1 VLLQNP
7 GDDTG
12 EDDADVPPPPPPPPP
27 PPASVSVLATDPNAW
42 EGGPNT
48 GTFTLTRTGGVLT
61 STLTVAFTL
70 SGATNGTDYTL
81 LPPTATFAANST
93 TATVTVTPIGD
104 SLAEGT
110 ESVVLTLTGAPD
122 YVLGSPATA
131 TVVIADGAVP
141 QINVIVVDGTATEAG
156 GPGSFRVTRTGDTTV
171 GLTVTVSFIGTATN
185 GTDYTTSLP
194 NQTEVVFNV
203 NVSSVTVT
211 VVPQRDTVTDPS
223 ETVILMVID
232 GAAYDLGA
240 TPSGQVNI
248 SGS

>member
-1 VLLQNP
+1 
-7 GDDTG
+7 
-12 EDDADVPPPPPPPPP
+12 
-27 PPASVSVLATDPNAW
+27 LATDANAW
-42 EGGPNT
+42 ETGPNT
-48 GTFTLTRTGGVLT
+48 GTFTLTRTGGVLS
-61 STLTVAFTL
+61 STLTVTFAL
-70 SGATNGTDYTL
+70 SGATNGTDYTP
-81 LPPTATFAANST
+81 LPTTATFAADST
-93 TATVTVTPIGD
+93 TATVTVTPIAD
-104 SLAEGT
+104 SLAEGN
-110 ESVVLTLTGAPD
+110 ESVVLTLTGASQ

-141 QINVIVVDGTATEAG
+141 VINVIVLDGTATEAG

-171 GLTVTVSFIGTATN
+171 GLTVTVAFAGTATN
-185 GTDYTTSLP
+185 GTDYTTSLA
-194 NQTEVVFNV
+194 NQAEVVFPANV
-203 NVSSVTVT
+203 AAVTVT